1 MSRRL
6 SAPLVVAL
14 LTLSACSGMEEPL
27 PPLPAEIVGVEV
39 TPEPVAPLDT
49 AVFKVVTSRPVVGA
63 TWNLHGQPSEFRS
76 GDTISWVAPVEP
88 GEYGH
93 TVSIREGL
101 ELLDRSEFFVEVS
114 ND

>member
-6 SAPLVVAL
+6 SAPLAVAL

-39 TPEPVAPLDT
+39 TPDPVAPLDT

-88 GEYGH
+88 GEYRQLVVIQEAG
-93 TVSIREGL
+93 V
-101 ELLDRSEFFVEVS
+101 LLDTEEFLVEVS
-114 ND
+114 DE